1 MADVAELRRLLTS
14 VAWHSWEAH
23 DDGTASCRIDLPMA
37 GVRSAAEAEAAIRE
51 VANALPAL
59 LGVAEAAE
67 PLSVADRAHQ
77 CRAADDDEGNAAFDA
92 DARAALWDT
101 LCDAWC
107 DFRAKLAAL
116 PAHKED

>member
-59 LGVAEAAE
+59 LAENERLRAVAEAAGQFW
-67 PLSVADRAHQ
+67 PSWWATKAAQLRAVCSHADPSDAV
-77 CRAADDDEGNAAFDA
+77 CFEAIAAA
-92 DARAALWDT
+92 
-101 LCDAWC
+101 
-107 DFRAKLAAL
+107 LAAL
-116 PAHKED
+116 KED